1 MKELIPSRGFQSSVD
16 YDLSF
21 GLGTQQ
27 RIDSIQIIWP
37 NKTTS
42 LVTQAPIDTLLV
54 YDQQKLS
61 AVPWVAP
68 EPAPSLLKQDLLLL
82 GAHEEDDQVDFYME
96 RNVPWMLSR
105 LGPAAVT
112 ADVNGDGL
120 EDLYVS
126 GTLKKPG
133 QLYIQR
139 NGQFIPDAGLSIQ
152 LKGFEDISAVFF
164 DADGD
169 GDQDLMLGA
178 GGNNRPSFS
187 KEMQNRLY
195 MNDGKGRFSLSPT
208 ALPKNMGN
216 TSVLLA
222 RDIDKDGDMDVF
234 AGSRSM
240 PMNYGALPQQMV
252 YVNQGKGEFTVM
264 PKEQLGP
271 LFNAGMIS
279 SASFL
284 ATGELV
290 VVGEWMEPMQYKFE
304 GGRWKVE
311 GAITKGMGWWQTV
324 TAADLDGDG
333 DEDLI
338 LGNLGSNFYLKPD
351 SGHPVKLWVND
362 FSNNVIPEKIL
373 TRTLQQKDMPVF
385 LKREVTDQIP
395 ILKKQNLK
403 HQDYAIKSMQELFP
417 ENLIKASDVRVANDA
432 HSYIA
437 WNEGQ
442 GKFTISALPTIVQLS
457 SLNAV
462 LAKDV
467 NGDGKVD
474 LILGGNLTSFQP
486 QFSRIDA
493 SYGQVLIN
501 KGNRQWEAL
510 GMQQSGLDVPGETR
524 VIRQVKLGNQELIIF
539 FLNHGQP
546 ITYQLRGK

>member
-1 MKELIPSRGFQSSVD
+1 
-16 YDLSF
+16 
-21 GLGTQQ
+21 
-27 RIDSIQIIWP
+27 
-37 NKTTS
+37 
-42 LVTQAPIDTLLV
+42 
-54 YDQQKLS
+54 
-61 AVPWVAP
+61 
-68 EPAPSLLKQDLLLL
+68 
-82 GAHEEDDQVDFYME
+82 
-96 RNVPWMLSR
+96 
-105 LGPAAVT
+105 
-112 ADVNGDGL
+112 VNGDGL

-252 YVNQGKGEFTVM
+252 YVNQGKGEFTVT

-546 ITYQLRGK
+546 ITYQLRGR

>member
-1 MKELIPSRGFQSSVD
+1 
-16 YDLSF
+16 
-21 GLGTQQ
+21 
-27 RIDSIQIIWP
+27 
-37 NKTTS
+37 
-42 LVTQAPIDTLLV
+42 
-54 YDQQKLS
+54 
-61 AVPWVAP
+61 
-68 EPAPSLLKQDLLLL
+68 
-82 GAHEEDDQVDFYME
+82 
-96 RNVPWMLSR
+96 
-105 LGPAAVT
+105 
-112 ADVNGDGL
+112 
-120 EDLYVS
+120 
-126 GTLKKPG
+126 
-133 QLYIQR
+133 
-139 NGQFIPDAGLSIQ
+139 
-152 LKGFEDISAVFF
+152 
-164 DADGD
+164 
-169 GDQDLMLGA
+169 
-178 GGNNRPSFS
+178 
-187 KEMQNRLY
+187 
-195 MNDGKGRFSLSPT
+195 
-208 ALPKNMGN
+208 
-216 TSVLLA
+216 
-222 RDIDKDGDMDVF
+222 
-234 AGSRSM
+234 
-240 PMNYGALPQQMV
+240 
-252 YVNQGKGEFTVM
+252 
-264 PKEQLGP
+264 
-271 LFNAGMIS
+271 
-279 SASFL
+279 
-284 ATGELV
+284 
-290 VVGEWMEPMQYKFE
+290 
-304 GGRWKVE
+304 
-311 GAITKGMGWWQTV
+311 
-324 TAADLDGDG
+324 
-333 DEDLI
+333 
-338 LGNLGSNFYLKPD
+338 
-351 SGHPVKLWVND
+351 VND

-462 LAKDV
+462 LAKDM

-474 LILGGNLTSFQP
+474 LVLGGNLTSFQP

>member
-1 MKELIPSRGFQSSVD
+1 
-16 YDLSF
+16 
-21 GLGTQQ
+21 
-27 RIDSIQIIWP
+27 
-37 NKTTS
+37 
-42 LVTQAPIDTLLV
+42 
-54 YDQQKLS
+54 
-61 AVPWVAP
+61 
-68 EPAPSLLKQDLLLL
+68 
-82 GAHEEDDQVDFYME
+82 
-96 RNVPWMLSR
+96 
-105 LGPAAVT
+105 
-112 ADVNGDGL
+112 
-120 EDLYVS
+120 
-126 GTLKKPG
+126 
-133 QLYIQR
+133 
-139 NGQFIPDAGLSIQ
+139 
-152 LKGFEDISAVFF
+152 
-164 DADGD
+164 
-169 GDQDLMLGA
+169 
-178 GGNNRPSFS
+178 
-187 KEMQNRLY
+187 MQNRLFL
-195 MNDGKGRFSLSPT
+195 NDGKGRFNPSSAP
-208 ALPKNMGN
+208 LPKNMGN

-222 RDIDKDGDMDVF
+222 RDIDGDGDLDVF

-240 PMNYGALPQQMV
+240 PINYGALPQQMV
-252 YVNQGKGEFTVM
+252 YVNQGKGEFTAM
-264 PKEQLGP
+264 TKEQLGP

-279 SASFL
+279 SAAFL
-284 ATGELV
+284 STGELIV
-290 VVGEWMEPMQYKFE
+290 AGEWMEVSRYKFE

-311 GAITKGMGWWQTV
+311 EAITKGMGWWQTV

-351 SGHPVKLWVND
+351 SAHPVKLWVND

-474 LILGGNLTSFQP
+474 LVLGGNLTSFQP

-546 ITYQLRGK
+546 ITYQLRGR